1 VQDVSLCLTPCVTRS
16 GLGHGS
22 GSCGLLD
29 EAMPNGSAKRARVS
43 AYECSSVQPDLL
55 SPRVLFVIKRHRR
68 RVSRKDRGG
77 LGPVRAPC
85 WPWPRTSVLHRA
97 GSKTNRALLEPDY
110 SYDGNGQ
117 LGGGATLF
125 PIHTLPGGDDFLGPF
140 GIAVNSRLG
149 AGGRVI
155 AEQLAPEECRL
166 DQHRADLEGGDLW
179 RERLHPDRG
188 ATAEAPTAADDG
200 SGST

>member
-1 VQDVSLCLTPCVTRS
+1 
-16 GLGHGS
+16 
-22 GSCGLLD
+22 
-29 EAMPNGSAKRARVS
+29 MPNGSAKRARVS

-68 RVSRKDRGG
+68 RVRRKIAVG
-77 LGPVRAPC
+77 LGLC
-85 WPWPRTSVLHRA
+85 EHRVGLGLERPYCIGA
-97 GSKTNRALLEPDY
+97 GSKTNRALLEPDE

-117 LGGGATLF
+117 LGGVATLF

-149 AGGRVI
+149 VGGRVI

-166 DQHRADLEGGDLW
+166 DQYRADLEGGDLW